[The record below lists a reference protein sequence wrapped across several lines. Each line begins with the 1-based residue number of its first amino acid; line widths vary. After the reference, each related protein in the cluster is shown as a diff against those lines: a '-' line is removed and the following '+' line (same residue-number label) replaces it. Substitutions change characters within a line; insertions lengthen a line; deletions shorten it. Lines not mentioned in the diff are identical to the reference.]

1 MGKWQRDLVVSI
13 RNTSGLSFWWRRVG
27 VTADVVLMV
36 THINREMEGRIRKI
50 LKDKREQRYSLA
62 PSQNQQ
68 MEGNEISMVDA
79 LEEYAGTWP

>member
-1 MGKWQRDLVVSI
+1 MCVCKEHVWVELR
-13 RNTSGLSFWWRRVG
+13 WRRVG

-62 PSQNQQ
+62 PCQNQQ
-68 MEGNEISMVDA
+68 MEENEISKVDV
-79 LEEYAGTWP
+79 L

>member
-1 MGKWQRDLVVSI
+1 MAEGFGCVRKEHVWVE
-13 RNTSGLSFWWRRVG
+13 FWWRRVG
-27 VTADVVLMV
+27 VTADVVLMI

-62 PSQNQQ
+62 PSQKEQ
-68 MEGNEISMVDA
+68 MEENEISMVDV